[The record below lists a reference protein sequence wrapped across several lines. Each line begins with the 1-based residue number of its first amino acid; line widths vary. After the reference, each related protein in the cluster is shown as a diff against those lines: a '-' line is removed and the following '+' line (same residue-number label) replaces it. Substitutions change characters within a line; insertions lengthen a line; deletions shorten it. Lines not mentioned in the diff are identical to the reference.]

1 MWTQNIFPILSNSAY
16 LTRLVERQTDRQSN
30 AFQHSKRERVGNNS
44 ELSRHHNV
52 TLLLLHIRLRN
63 KIALVTIVS
72 AGPCWTSWTMLN
84 NAGPG
89 WTMLFADMEF
99 VQNFTLL
106 DFQVKNFTPSISL
119 NFNSF
124 SKKKHKKWVK
134 MEKFTPLAKILHC
147 RRRQW
152 RHGQIPPLR
161 WKQRSHQKN

>member
-84 NAGPG
+84 NAGSCLI
-89 WTMLFADMEF
+89 M
-99 VQNFTLL
+99 LL
-106 DFQVKNFTPSISL
+106 DQHVEPALLHHAVLLT
-119 NFNSF
+119 
-124 SKKKHKKWVK
+124 
-134 MEKFTPLAKILHC
+134 AKPVVAAVVHQILSNC
-147 RRRQW
+147 G
-152 RHGQIPPLR
+152 RHVHYTIA
-161 WKQRSHQKN
+161 K